1 MGTSKFL
8 QFDMNDA
15 LNVVKNAVLVGV
27 SAALVALSETVAKV
41 DLGVYGPLIVPVVS
55 AGLNTL
61 IRWLSD
67 YTKKD
72 VK

>member
-1 MGTSKFL
+1 MGTSEFLKF
-8 QFDMNDA
+8 DINDA
-15 LNVVKNAVLVGV
+15 LNVVKHAALVGV
-27 SAALVALSETVAKV
+27 SAALVALSETITKV

-67 YTKKD
+67 YTK
-72 VK
+72 